1 MPRGVVAA
9 ARIFDKSDVEEQT
22 AGLGAHHSGGKLT
35 ERRVEDELAIGLVE
49 GPHETSVR
57 IGAGDGVQRCAQTTD
72 PVDEDAVDKR
82 HKIAKEI
89 SSALYS
95 HTFTDLSRYI
105 GRHFS
110 NALCSFSRVRV
121 TTEDILHAVWEENRN
136 R

>member
-1 MPRGVVAA
+1 MVLRTGNLLVGNH
-9 ARIFDKSDVEEQT
+9 SDYRHFLHNT
-22 AGLGAHHSGGKLT
+22 IKDLT
-35 ERRVEDELAIGLVE
+35 TQSLFPYVFELNIDASQG
-49 GPHETSVR
+49 
-57 IGAGDGVQRCAQTTD
+57 
-72 PVDEDAVDKR
+72 DEDALDKR